1 MIRTFFAST
10 ALIAAAASAV
20 QADMARYELDPEHT
34 VVYFTV
40 DHIGYAKTLGLF
52 TELSGEFM
60 FDADSQTLGDVSVS
74 INAGSV
80 NTFNDARDGH
90 VRNRDFLHVSEHPQI
105 TFVASGGTAASDTS
119 GTVTGEL
126 TIIGATQP
134 VTLDVTLNKAAAY
147 PFGHQREVLGLSMST
162 TINRSDF
169 GMDYG
174 VGNGLVG
181 DEVIINIETEAMKME

>member
-1 MIRTFFAST
+1 MIRTLLAST
-10 ALIAAAASAV
+10 ALIVVETAAV
-20 QADMARYELDPEHT
+20 QADMARYELDLEHT

-40 DHIGYAKTLGLF
+40 DHIGYSKTLGIF
-52 TELSGEFM
+52 TELGGEFM

-74 INAGSV
+74 IDAGSV
-80 NTFNDARDGH
+80 NTFNAARDGH
-90 VRNRDFLHVSEHPQI
+90 VKNRDFLHVSEHPQI
-105 TFVASGGTAASDTS
+105 TFVASGGAPSSNTA
-119 GTVTGEL
+119 GTVTGDL
-126 TIIGATQP
+126 TILGVTQP

-162 TINRSDF
+162 TIQRSAF

-174 VGNGLVG
+174 VANGLVG